1 MKKLSVLLVVLFLGS
16 SVVFAQEDVKP
27 VKHENVTWHRIVLV
41 NYKPGQVSRAKEI
54 ITQYEAA
61 GDAANLKGPERYWME
76 TGEYDL
82 MMVWTMEGGPS
93 DLEWDRSPNGIKWRN
108 QMIKQLGSEE
118 ALKKLQQ
125 EYSGL
130 IFNST
135 SYISL
140 KEI

>member
-1 MKKLSVLLVVLFLGS
+1 MKKLSLLLIVLFLGS

-82 MMVWTMEGGPS
+82 MLVWTMEGGPS

-140 KEI
+140 KEL